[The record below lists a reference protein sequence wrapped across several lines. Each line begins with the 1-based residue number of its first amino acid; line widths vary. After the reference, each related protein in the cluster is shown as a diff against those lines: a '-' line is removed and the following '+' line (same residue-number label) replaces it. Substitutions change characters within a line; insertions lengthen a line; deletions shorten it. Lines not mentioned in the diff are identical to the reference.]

1 MTDTISVD
9 KKIPVIPRAGSSI
22 YPYSEMDVNDSFF
35 VANGVMQTLANLN
48 WRKGKVMGKKFI
60 ARKVEGGVRIWRIA

>member
-1 MTDTISVD
+1 MTDSIKID
-9 KKIPVIPRAGSSI
+9 KKIPVIKSSKNI
-22 YPYSEMDVNDSFF
+22 RYPYDVMEVDDSFL
-35 VANGVMQTLANLN
+35 VANGVMQTLSNMN